1 MKIIISDVFEKW
13 LESIKDKKTKVIIE
27 TRVKKITV
35 YGHTSDYKSVGEK
48 VFESRIH
55 FGGGIRIYYS
65 ILGDVIVLLLNG
77 GDKSTQKKDIKKAIE
92 LLKEFKGDKDET

>member
-1 MKIIISDVFEKW
+1 MKVITSEVFEKW
-13 LESIKDKKTKVIIE
+13 FKSIKDIKTKNIINV
-27 TRVKKITV
+27 RIDKISTF
-35 YGHTSDYKSVGEK
+35 GHTSDYKSVGEK

-65 ILGDVIVLLLNG
+65 ILGDVVVLLLNG

-92 LLKEFKGDKDET
+92 LLKEWQDEN

>member
-1 MKIIISDVFEKW
+1 MKYLCKYCILFFY
-13 LESIKDKKTKVIIE
+13 TVIIE

-65 ILGDVIVLLLNG
+65 ILGDVVVLLLNG
-77 GDKSTQKKDIKKAIE
+77 GDKSTQKKDIKRAIE

>member
-1 MKIIISDVFEKW
+1 MKAFKTEEFKNWFEN
-13 LESIKDKKTKVIIE
+13 IKDNKTKVIIE
-27 TRVKKITV
+27 TRVKKIIMF
-35 YGHTSDYKSVGEK
+35 GHTSDYKSVGEK

-65 ILGDVIVLLLNG
+65 IIKGVVVLLLNG

-92 LLKEFKGDKDET
+92 LLKEIKNDS